1 MDDLRRKALE
11 EELSEAV
18 RERERLDHAIAYL
31 ADRLGKPIPT
41 SGSADEQGMVH
52 DPTAPVTTAPSEFFG
67 MSSTAAARAVLE
79 KAGRSRPLKTEEILD
94 LIRLGGVEF
103 KGKDPGGTLYR
114 SLFRSPVFQRVG
126 PGRWGLSAW
135 YGTAAARRS
144 PKGQTEPDLANGD
157 EGPEPTA
164 QDEGEPVTG

>member
-31 ADRLGKPIPT
+31 ADRLGKPVPT
-41 SGSADEQGMVH
+41 SGTADEQAMAQDASG
-52 DPTAPVTTAPSEFFG
+52 TVTTSPGEFYG

-94 LIRLGGVEF
+94 LIRLGGVSF

-114 SLFRSPVFQRVG
+114 SLFRSPVFHRVG

-135 YGTAAARRS
+135 YGAAASKRA
-144 PKGQTEPDLANGD
+144 PKGQIEPDLALGD
-157 EGPEPTA
+157 EGSESTA
-164 QDEGEPVTG
+164 QDEAEPVTG

>member
-11 EELSEAV
+11 DELAEAI

-41 SGSADEQGMVH
+41 NGGTDEPPVVH
-52 DPTAPVTTAPSEFFG
+52 DATTPVTTAPGEFYG

-79 KAGRSRPLKTEEILD
+79 KAGRSRPLKTQEILD
-94 LIRLGGVEF
+94 LLRRGGVNF
-103 KGKDPGGTLYR
+103 KGKNPTGTLYR
-114 SLFRSPVFQRVG
+114 SLFRSPVFHKVG

-135 YGTAAARRS
+135 YSSAARRS
-144 PKGQTEPDLANGD
+144 AKGQTEPDLPQDTESSEEA
-157 EGPEPTA
+157 A
-164 QDEGEPVTG
+164 QDEAEPVAG